1 MTQYRPIATINNA
14 EYILRYF
21 PNSTLKGDEANI
33 IVRAYLNGDIQARKI
48 DSWDEDSF
56 YGMEDIVND
65 ANFLF
70 TNDGKYAVRFQRGNT
85 VMLRRNQLGHGF
97 YIDIY
102 KVVDYAEKNIDVHGN
117 SACDIAMFFTRA
129 LIESVEKG
137 SSDNNNIGVMV
148 EMPDGEVIPV
158 SYAWYDRQREMI
170 RISFEEE
177 EN

>member
-1 MTQYRPIATINNA
+1 MIQYRPIAITHNVEDIMS
-14 EYILRYF
+14 YF

-33 IVRAYLNGDIQARKI
+33 VVRAYLNGDIQAKKI
-48 DSWDEDSF
+48 DSWDEESF
-56 YGMEDIVND
+56 YDIEDIVND

-70 TNDGKYAVRFQRGNT
+70 TNDGKYAVRFQRGNSL
-85 VMLRRNQLGHGF
+85 MLKKKQLGHGF

-102 KVVDYAEKNIDVHGN
+102 KAVDYGEKAIDVHGN
-117 SACDIAMFFTRA
+117 SAGDIAKFIARA
-129 LIESVEKG
+129 ILDSTEKG
-137 SSDNNNIGVMV
+137 TSEEIGVMV

-177 EN
+177 N